1 MFKGDNA
8 ASITMDF
15 ATQVNADLIIMMTD
29 QEASGIFIGNFAQQ
43 IINHSKIPVMSIRPD
58 EGDPDKISLGY

>member
-1 MFKGDNA
+1 MSTKA
-8 ASITMDF
+8 ERT
-15 ATQVNADLIIMMTD
+15 ADIEFLENEF